1 MYEIWRA
8 IFKAKRNNKCLGA
21 FIADTVSPLSFVE
34 NPTFKNFVSSLDLK
48 FELPSRKKLSTT
60 HLCKVYTETEHKL
73 NDKLTLGEKI
83 A

>member
-1 MYEIWRA
+1 MPRCIS
-8 IFKAKRNNKCLGA
+8 LQ
-21 FIADTVSPLSFVE
+21 TLSPLSFVE